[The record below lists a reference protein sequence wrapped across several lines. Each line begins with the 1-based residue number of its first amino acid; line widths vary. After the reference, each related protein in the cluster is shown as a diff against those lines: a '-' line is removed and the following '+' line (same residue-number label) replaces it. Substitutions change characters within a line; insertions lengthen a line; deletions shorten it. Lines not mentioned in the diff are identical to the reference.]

1 MKRDINVIEEGADTN
16 SDEFKTWMKG
26 LLHDTN
32 VENLCITF
40 VKSDGTDRTMRCT
53 LVESNIPTDK
63 TPKGTG
69 REAPSTTQRVF
80 DLDKQEWRS
89 FKWDAVKNVSFSVG
103 K

>member
-1 MKRDINVIEEGADTN
+1 MNRDINVIEEGADTN
-16 SDEFKTWMKG
+16 SDEFKTWMRG

-32 VENLCITF
+32 VKDLRITF
-40 VKSDGTDRTMRCT
+40 TRSDGTDRTMHAT
-53 LVESNIPTDK
+53 LVESNIPADK

-89 FKWDAVKNVSFSVG
+89 FKWDSVKSVSFNMG
-103 K
+103 E